1 MRNYVIVMSVMMM
14 FIICT
19 IAGCLD
25 VDDGDDHT
33 LITGSG
39 NDITLTFD
47 HINFDMIEIGSAFE
61 ADIIFSENFSIEARI
76 DDNLEDYVIVE
87 KNGDIL
93 KVMLSRNVSYRD
105 ITNEVTIKLPDLQK
119 IEIDGAVKA
128 DIIGFNIDHSIE
140 INVKGASRLTANINT
155 GDLDIN
161 TEGASRLILK
171 GIGGKADIIAN
182 GAANIDLEDFLTGDT
197 EVIAD
202 GASTVTV
209 YPNGTLT
216 GSVSG
221 SSTLYYIGDPTE
233 VNVTENDI
241 SSVEKKE

>member
-1 MRNYVIVMSVMMM
+1 MLALVM
-14 FIICT
+14 FIICA

-25 VDDGDDHT
+25 VKDDDDHI

-39 NDITLTFD
+39 TYITLTFD
-47 HINFDMIEIGSAFE
+47 HINFNMIEIGSAFE
-61 ADIIFSENFSIEARI
+61 AEIIYSENFSIEFSI
-76 DDNLEDYVIVE
+76 DDNIEEYLIVE

-105 ITNEVTIKLPDLQK
+105 ITNEVTIKLPDLRK
-119 IEIDGAVKA
+119 VEIDGAVKA

-140 INVKGASRLTANINT
+140 MNLQGASRLSADIQT

-161 TEGASRLILK
+161 VEGASRLTLE
-171 GIGGKADIIAN
+171 GTGGEAEIIAN
-182 GAANIDLEDFLTGDT
+182 GAANIDLEEFMTGDT
-197 EVIAD
+197 QIIAD
-202 GASTVTV
+202 GESTVTV

-216 GSVSG
+216 GSISG
-221 SSTLYYIGDPTE
+221 ASMLYYIGDPTD
-233 VNVTENDI
+233 VDVTENDI